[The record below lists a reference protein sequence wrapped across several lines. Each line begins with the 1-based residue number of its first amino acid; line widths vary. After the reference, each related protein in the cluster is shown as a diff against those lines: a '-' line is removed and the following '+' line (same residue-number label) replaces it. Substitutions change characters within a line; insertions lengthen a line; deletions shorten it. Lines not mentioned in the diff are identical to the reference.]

1 MKNGAPPS
9 WHGRIY
15 LAGVIFAGAGLA
27 LLSAHEVYLR
37 DDWNEWMVLAA
48 LTLLTGSFTVKIP
61 GLLARISVSDAF
73 VFASVLAFGPS
84 VATVIVAIDS
94 IVATFW
100 MRPEHRSLLRSLFNL
115 ATVALSIW
123 VASHSFYWL
132 AGAAPGEN
140 LPLSRLVVPLFTL
153 AALYF
158 LINSW
163 LVAFALSFE
172 RGINVIGLWW
182 DNFPWLSLN
191 YFGGVSVA
199 ALLVSHSSSIDLNTV
214 GIILPLLIISYLTYR
229 TSLARLAD
237 AQRHVSQVNDLY
249 LSTIEALAMAV
260 DAKDQITHGHIR
272 RVQVYAVE
280 LAKRLGVR
288 EERQLKAIET
298 AALLHDMG
306 KLAIP
311 EHILNKPG
319 KLTEAE
325 FDKMK
330 RHADIGADLLSSIRF
345 PYPVVPIV
353 RHHHESWNGSGYPS
367 GIGRTDIPLGARILS
382 VVDCFDALTSDRPY
396 RPRLEKDEAFRILL
410 DRSGSMY
417 DPLVVSTFIEAFDE
431 IAPTATK
438 AGQLAKSITVFD
450 DREVAQAR
458 LANAVRAS
466 GSTRNALA
474 EIRRSV
480 VSADSLET
488 ALSKLFAHI
497 RQVTPSKVCAIYEY
511 QRDRDAFR
519 CAHVVG
525 DPSELLI
532 GHVISNGDRVTG
544 WAGANGQMA
553 INSDAVLDL
562 GPLVELFTPP
572 LRRATSCPIEVDGQ
586 TIAVLTIYCDTDE
599 GFNARHV
606 DTLRH
611 ASECIALRLR
621 DSQES
626 EVVTRTSRENLWSST
641 SRKRGNSSRRG
652 TLQASPTE

>member
-1 MKNGAPPS
+1 MKKGAPPS
-9 WHGRIY
+9 LHGRIY
-15 LAGVIFAGAGLA
+15 LGGVILAGTGLA
-27 LLSAHEVYLR
+27 ALSARDVFLR
-37 DDWNEWMVLAA
+37 DTWNDWTVLAA

-94 IVATFW
+94 IVATLW

-115 ATVALSIW
+115 ASVALSIW
-123 VASHSFYWL
+123 LASHAFYWL
-132 AGAAPGEN
+132 AGTATGEN
-140 LPLSRLVVPLFTL
+140 PPLSHLVVPLFAL

-172 RGINVIGLWW
+172 KGINAIGLWW

-214 GIILPLLIISYLTYR
+214 GIILPLLIITYLTYR

-319 KLTEAE
+319 KLTDAE
-325 FDKMK
+325 FNKMK

-353 RHHHESWNGSGYPS
+353 RHHHESWDGSGYPS
-367 GIGRTDIPLGARILS
+367 GIAGTDIPLGARILS

-396 RPRLEKDEAFRILL
+396 RPRLEKDDAFRILTE
-410 DRSGSMY
+410 RSGSMY
-417 DPLVVSTFIEAFDE
+417 DPLVVNSFIAAFDE
-431 IAPTATK
+431 IAPTATR
-438 AGQLAKSITVFD
+438 AGQLAKSIAVFTD
-450 DREVAQAR
+450 DRIITASPRERAIAAR
-458 LANAVRAS
+458 GSARAD
-466 GSTRNALA
+466 
-474 EIRRSV
+474 IRKSV
-480 VSADSLET
+480 VNAESVDT
-488 ALSKLFAHI
+488 AIARAFAYIKQH
-497 RQVTPSKVCAIYEY
+497 TPSRVCAIYEY
-511 QRDRDAFR
+511 QRHRDSFR
-519 CAHVVG
+519 CTQVVG
-525 DPSELLI
+525 DTSDLLT
-532 GHVISNGDRVTG
+532 GLVISNGDRVTG
-544 WAGANGQMA
+544 WAGANRQTA
-553 INSDAVLDL
+553 LNSDAVLDL
-562 GPLVELFTPP
+562 GPLAELFNPP
-572 LRRATSCPIEVDGQ
+572 LRRATSCPIEIDGQ
-586 TIAVLTIYCDTDE
+586 STAVLTVYCDCEE
-599 GFNARHV
+599 GFGRDHV
-606 DTLRH
+606 DVLEH
-611 ASECIALRLR
+611 VSACIALRLR
-621 DSQES
+621 ERQAS
-626 EVVTRTSRENLWSST
+626 EVLI
-641 SRKRGNSSRRG
+641 
-652 TLQASPTE
+652 

>member
-1 MKNGAPPS
+1 MKKGAAPS
-9 WHGRIY
+9 WHGRLYLGAVI
-15 LAGVIFAGAGLA
+15 LAGTGLA
-27 LLSAHEVYLR
+27 AYSAREVYFR
-37 DDWNEWMVLAA
+37 DGWNDWMVLAA

-73 VFASVLAFGPS
+73 VFASVLAFGPE

-100 MRPEHRSLLRSLFNL
+100 MRPEHRSILRSLFNL

-132 AGAAPGEN
+132 TGTVPGEN
-140 LPLSRLVVPLFTL
+140 LPLSQLVVPLFTL

-172 RGINVIGLWW
+172 KEISVVGLWW
-182 DNFPWLSLN
+182 ENFPWLSLN

-214 GIILPLLIISYLTYR
+214 GIILPLLVITYLTYR

-237 AQRHVSQVNDLY
+237 AQRHISQVNDLY
-249 LSTIEALAMAV
+249 LSAIEALAMAV

-319 KLTEAE
+319 RLTDAE

-353 RHHHESWNGSGYPS
+353 RHHHESWDGSGYPS
-367 GIGRTDIPLGARILS
+367 GIARTDIPLGARILS

-396 RPRLEKDEAFRILL
+396 RPQLEKDEAFRILIE
-410 DRSGSMY
+410 RSGSMY

-431 IAPTATK
+431 IAPTAIR
-438 AGQLAKSITVFD
+438 AGQLARSIMVFTD
-450 DREVAQAR
+450 DRLGAQALTSKAL
-458 LANAVRAS
+458 LANASMKTV
-466 GSTRNALA
+466 LA
-474 EIRRSV
+474 EVRKSV
-480 VSADSLET
+480 VHADSMDAAIVKAFSYIKQL
-488 ALSKLFAHI
+488 
-497 RQVTPSKVCAIYEY
+497 TPSRVAAIYEY
-511 QRDRDAFR
+511 QRDRDSFR
-519 CAHVVG
+519 CTQSNG
-525 DPSELLI
+525 DPSELLT
-532 GHVISNGDRVTG
+532 GLVISNGDRITG
-544 WAGANGQMA
+544 WAGANRQTA

-562 GPLVELFTPP
+562 GPLAELFNPP
-572 LRRATSCPIEVDGQ
+572 LRRAISCPIEVDGQ
-586 TIAVLTIYCDTDE
+586 TAAVLTAYSDCED
-599 GFNARHV
+599 GFERNHV
-606 DTLRH
+606 DAVEH
-611 ASECIALRLR
+611 VSECIAIRLR
-621 DSQES
+621 DRKES
-626 EVVTRTSRENLWSST
+626 EVLI
-641 SRKRGNSSRRG
+641 
-652 TLQASPTE
+652 

>member
-1 MKNGAPPS
+1 MKKGAPPS
-9 WHGRIY
+9 WRGRLYLGVVI
-15 LAGVIFAGAGLA
+15 LAGTGLA
-27 LLSAHEVYLR
+27 ALSAR
-37 DDWNEWMVLAA
+37 DLYVRDVWGEWMVLAA

-73 VFASVLAFGPS
+73 VFTSVLAFGPS

-100 MRPEHRSLLRSLFNL
+100 MRPEHRSILRSLFNL
-115 ATVALSIW
+115 ASVALSIW
-123 VASHSFYWL
+123 VASNAFYWL
-132 AGAAPGEN
+132 AGTPPGEN
-140 LPLSRLVVPLFTL
+140 LPLSQLVVPLFAL

-172 RGINVIGLWW
+172 KNINVVGLWW
-182 DNFPWLSLN
+182 ENFPWLSLN

-214 GIILPLLIISYLTYR
+214 GIILPLLVITYLTYR

-237 AQRHVSQVNDLY
+237 AQRHISQVNDLY

-280 LAKRLGVR
+280 LAKRLGVS

-353 RHHHESWNGSGYPS
+353 RHHHENWNGSGYPS
-367 GIGRTDIPLGARILS
+367 GIATTDIPLGARVLS

-396 RPRLEKDEAFRILL
+396 RPRLQNDEAFRILSE
-410 DRSGSMY
+410 RSGSMY
-417 DPLVVSTFIEAFDE
+417 DPLVVSTFIEVFDE
-431 IAPTATK
+431 IAPIAVR
-438 AGQLAKSITVFD
+438 AGQLAKSITVFAD
-450 DREVAQAR
+450 DRLSVQRPTEKAIRTTEAT
-458 LANAVRAS
+458 RA
-466 GSTRNALA
+466 ALA
-474 EIRRSV
+474 EMRKSVTAAPSIDIAMRR
-480 VSADSLET
+480 
-488 ALSKLFAHI
+488 ALTHI
-497 RQVTPSKVCAIYEY
+497 RQLTPSRVCAIYEY
-511 QRDRDAFR
+511 QRDRDSFR
-519 CAHVVG
+519 CTRTLG
-525 DPSELLI
+525 DPSEWLTEL
-532 GHVISNGDRVTG
+532 VIANGDRITG
-544 WAGANGQMA
+544 WAGANREMA
-553 INSDAVLDL
+553 VNSDAVLDL
-562 GPLVELFTPP
+562 GPLASYSILLSVALLAARYTSGG
-572 LRRATSCPIEVDGQ
+572 RRQ
-586 TIAVLTIYCDTDE
+586 Q
-599 GFNARHV
+599 F
-606 DTLRH
+606 
-611 ASECIALRLR
+611 
-621 DSQES
+621 
-626 EVVTRTSRENLWSST
+626 
-641 SRKRGNSSRRG
+641 
-652 TLQASPTE
+652 

>member
-1 MKNGAPPS
+1 MRKGATPS
-9 WHGRIY
+9 WHGRVYLGGVI
-15 LAGVIFAGAGLA
+15 LAGTGLTG
-27 LLSAHEVYLR
+27 LSAKDVYFA
-37 DDWNEWMVLAA
+37 DGWSEWWVLAA

-115 ATVALSIW
+115 ASVALSIW
-123 VASHSFYWL
+123 VASYTFYWL
-132 AGAAPGEN
+132 AGTEPGET
-140 LPLSRLVVPLFTL
+140 LPPLSGLVVPLFAL

-163 LVAFALSFE
+163 LVAFALSIE
-172 RGINVIGLWW
+172 KGINVLGLWW
-182 DNFPWLSLN
+182 ENFPWLSLN

-214 GIILPLLIISYLTYR
+214 GIILPLLVISYLTYR

-237 AQRHVSQVNDLY
+237 AQRHISQVNDLY

-288 EERQLKAIET
+288 EERQLRAIET

-319 KLTEAE
+319 KLTDAE

-353 RHHHESWNGSGYPS
+353 RHHHESWDGSGYPS
-367 GIGRTDIPLGARILS
+367 GIGSTDIPLGARILS

-396 RPRLEKDEAFRILL
+396 RPRLENDEAFRILL
-410 DRSGSMY
+410 QRSGSMY
-417 DPLVVSTFIEAFDE
+417 DPLVVSTFIEAYDE
-431 IAPTATK
+431 IAPTATR
-438 AGQLAKSITVFD
+438 AGQLARSIMVFAD
-450 DREVAQAR
+450 ER
-458 LANAVRAS
+458 LAQPPKEIARKATDSRRGALVEMRKAV
-466 GSTRNALA
+466 TT
-474 EIRRSV
+474 
-480 VSADSLET
+480 ADSVNVAFAR
-488 ALSKLFAHI
+488 ALTYVKRL
-497 RQVTPSKVCAIYEY
+497 TPARVCAIYEY
-511 QRDRDAFR
+511 QRDRDSFR
-519 CAHVVG
+519 CVQVVG
-525 DPSELLI
+525 DPSKLLA
-532 GHVISNGDRVTG
+532 GLVISNGDRITG
-544 WAGANGQMA
+544 WAGANHETA
-553 INSDAVLDL
+553 VNSNAVLDL
-562 GPLVELFTPP
+562 GPVADLFNPP
-572 LRRATSCPIEVDGQ
+572 LRRAISCAVKIEGQ
-586 TIAVLTIYCDTDE
+586 TPAVLTLYSDCEE
-599 GFNARHV
+599 GFTRNHV
-606 DTLRH
+606 DTLEH
-611 ASECIALRLR
+611 VSECIALRLKER
-621 DSQES
+621 QPS
-626 EVVTRTSRENLWSST
+626 EVTI
-641 SRKRGNSSRRG
+641 
-652 TLQASPTE
+652 

>member
-1 MKNGAPPS
+1 MKKREVPS
-9 WHGRIY
+9 LGSHLY
-15 LAGVIFAGAGLA
+15 LASVILAGAGLA
-27 LLSAHEVYLR
+27 AHSASEVYIR
-37 DDWNEWMVLAA
+37 QVSGDWMVLAA

-94 IVATFW
+94 IVATLW

-123 VASHSFYWL
+123 IASHTFYWL
-132 AGAAPGEN
+132 AGTSPGEQ
-140 LPLSRLVVPLFTL
+140 LPLSQLVVPLFAL

-172 RGINVIGLWW
+172 KGADVVGLWW
-182 DNFPWLSLN
+182 ENFPWLSLN

-214 GIILPLLIISYLTYR
+214 GIILPLLVITYLTYR

-237 AQRHVSQVNDLY
+237 AQRHISQVNDLY
-249 LSTIEALAMAV
+249 LSAIEALAMAV

-280 LAKRLGVR
+280 LARCLGVR
-288 EERQLKAIET
+288 EERQLQAIET

-319 KLTEAE
+319 RLTEAE
-325 FDKMK
+325 FSKMK

-353 RHHHESWNGSGYPS
+353 RHHHENWDGTGYPS
-367 GIGRTDIPLGARILS
+367 GISGTDIPLGARILS

-396 RPRLEKDEAFRILL
+396 RPRLANSEAFQILS

-417 DPLVVSTFIEAFDE
+417 DPLVVSTFLAVFDE
-431 IAPTATK
+431 IAPRAIR
-438 AGQLAKSITVFD
+438 AGQLARSVTIVTD
-450 DREVAQAR
+450 DYVRADSAGHRKGHVRLSLVKPAVPDVSGLLAAETREVAIGRALL
-458 LANAVRAS
+458 LAKQW
-466 GSTRNALA
+466 T
-474 EIRRSV
+474 
-480 VSADSLET
+480 SAT
-488 ALSKLFAHI
+488 
-497 RQVTPSKVCAIYEY
+497 VCAIYQY
-511 QRDRDAFR
+511 QNEVDSF
-519 CAHVVG
+519 CCIQGIGESV
-525 DPSELLI
+525 ELIHGLS
-532 GHVISNGDRVTG
+532 ISNGERVTG
-544 WAGANGQMA
+544 WVGANGQTA
-553 INSDAVLDL
+553 INSDAALDL
-562 GPLVELFTPP
+562 GPLVQLFEPT
-572 LRRATSCPIEVDGQ
+572 LRKVLSCPIQVGRN
-586 TIAVLTIYCDTDE
+586 TSAVLTAYSDRDE
-599 GFNARHV
+599 GFSSTHV
-606 DTLRH
+606 EML
-611 ASECIALRLR
+611 ECISGSLAVRLLE
-621 DSQES
+621 QKETS
-626 EVVTRTSRENLWSST
+626 ELF
-641 SRKRGNSSRRG
+641 
-652 TLQASPTE
+652 A